1 MSVTPSTSR
10 TTPLAAAT
18 AVVDL
23 GLRACQAYGRE
34 DLHQR
39 LAAVRQSLADPRVH
53 VVVVGEF
60 KQGKSSLVNA
70 LVGAKVCPVADDVA
84 TALPTHVRHGDPP
97 AAELIFDG
105 DPPRREPLSLQELPR
120 WVMERD
126 PTAAVTGAGSTG
138 GGATGTDGS
147 ERPVGVEVRVPR
159 AVLAGG
165 LVVVD
170 TPGVGGLG
178 SGYAAA
184 SLAAASMAEAVL
196 FVTDASQELT
206 AAEVEFLRRA
216 RQVCPTVACVITKI
230 DFYPA
235 WRKVRDLN
243 QAHLRRLAD
252 GEVPVLAVSST
263 LRMRAV
269 STGDRQLNQESGF
282 ADLVAFLRD
291 RVGRDATARLA
302 QRAAGEVIGVCDQLQ
317 AQFEAERGALADP
330 EAARQVVEQLN
341 QVKARVES
349 LRSAAARWNV
359 TLTDGVADLTA
370 DIDHDLRAR
379 IREVIAEA
387 DRTIEEIDPADTWP
401 QLEAWLESRVA
412 EQMLSTYTL
421 LKERA
426 TQLSEQVA
434 SHFAEASGQALRE
447 FPISNPAPLATSIE
461 VDHNLDLT
469 KMSAG
474 KQAWVAL
481 RSAYGGAIMFV
492 MLGALTGFTL
502 GPLALGIG
510 LVMGRKGLKEEKQRQ
525 LAHRRAQARAAVRRY
540 CDQVSFVMGKD
551 CRDTLRRIQREL
563 RDHYTALAEE
573 LNRSHTE
580 ALRAATEAANRTQA
594 ERTKRLKDL
603 DAELARVRELRRRA
617 EAVTGS
623 RAVVAP

>member
-23 GLRACQAYGRE
+23 GLRACVAYGRD

-39 LAAVRQSLADPRVH
+39 LAAVRRSLADPRVH

-84 TALPTHVRHGDPP
+84 TALPTYVRHGEPA
-97 AAELIFDG
+97 AAELMLDG
-105 DPPRREPLSLQELPR
+105 DPPRRQPLPLTDLPT

-126 PTAAVTGAGSTG
+126 PTAAVTGGGSTG
-138 GGATGTDGS
+138 AEAS

-216 RQVCPTVACVITKI
+216 RQVCPTVACVLTKT

-243 QAHLRRLAD
+243 QGHLRRVAD
-252 GEVPVLAVSST
+252 GEVPVIPVSST
-263 LRMRAV
+263 LRTRAV
-269 STGDRQLNQESGF
+269 TAGDRRLNQESGF

-291 RVGRDATARLA
+291 RVGRDAAVRLA

-330 EAARQVVEQLN
+330 ESARRVVEQLN

-349 LRSAAARWNV
+349 LRSAAARWNL

-379 IREVIAEA
+379 IRQVITEA
-387 DRTIEEIDPADTWP
+387 DRSIEDIDPADTWP

-412 EQMLSTYTL
+412 QQMLSTYTL
-421 LKERA
+421 LKQRA
-426 TQLSEQVA
+426 TDLSEQVA
-434 SHFAEASGQALRE
+434 SHFAEASGQALRQ
-447 FPISNPAPLATSIE
+447 FPISDPAPLATSVE

-469 KMSAG
+469 RMSTG

-563 RDHYTALAEE
+563 RDHYSALAEE
-573 LNRSHTE
+573 INRSHTE

-623 RAVVAP
+623 RAVVTR